1 MATRPLCEESE
12 LDELVRKQ
20 VANTKKKK
28 AVELTE
34 RERAILELLEEDEV
48 VNLGHVTRLKRSLS
62 L

>member
-48 VNLGHVTRLKRSLS
+48 VNLGRVPRLKRSSNL
-62 L
+62 